1 LQRAEQADL
10 PTVAETAE
18 RLARLL
24 RGGGDE
30 AQLSDPGGHELEF
43 FDHVRLE
50 PLERGEPPEDC
61 WAVDGGQALVADAR
75 TLQVAVTRASRC
87 RWQDGRL
94 SVEDEGQLRVHLLAG
109 AGGGPE
115 ARRSLSE
122 LKAPVATDAPVDI
135 NLLRDWSEWQL
146 VSNCVEDAEPGALV
160 LVDGDLQPDWRV
172 PANWLADLVNRAS
185 QRGILLAGVTKHSS
199 LARGGAPLVG
209 QLELEAEALF
219 GPRACWWAPVAR
231 TRSEHGPV
239 SLVVAARLDPD
250 ARFAFR
256 IDLAGT
262 SSPATLLG
270 QLSALSDDA
279 AFPGYPYPLSVADR
293 LAACPGWLREEL
305 RSELEIA
312 LAQAGVPEEVT
323 ERAFADRHGLME
335 RS

>member
-1 LQRAEQADL
+1 ML
-10 PTVAETAE
+10 TVAETAE

-24 RGGGDE
+24 RGAGDE

-50 PLERGEPPEDC
+50 PLKRGQPPEDC

-87 RWQDGRL
+87 RWQGGRSSL
-94 SVEDEGQLRVHLLAG
+94 EDEGQLKVHLLAG
-109 AGGGPE
+109 TGGGPE

-122 LKAPVATDAPVDI
+122 LGAPVLADAPVDI

-146 VSNCVEDAEPGALV
+146 VARCVQEAGPGALV

-172 PANWLADLVNRAS
+172 PADWLANLVDQANRRAVS
-185 QRGILLAGVTKHSS
+185 LVGVTKHSS

-219 GPRACWWAPVAR
+219 GPRACWWAPIAR
-231 TRSEHGPV
+231 TRSERGPV
-239 SLVVAARLDPD
+239 CLVVVARLDPD

-262 SSPATLLG
+262 PSTAALLG

-279 AFPGYPYPLSVADR
+279 AFPGYPYPLSVADQ

-305 RSELEIA
+305 WSELETA
-312 LAQAGVPEEVT
+312 LSQAGVPEEVT
-323 ERAFADRHGLME
+323 ERAFADRHHLME
-335 RS
+335 RT